1 MSRYLPITIIA
12 VVAVLALVGGTL
24 LYRVMRMP
32 IVQSPMAHEGVDDT
46 EAVHV
51 RGPRDATVTLE
62 EFGDFECFACSRLA
76 HVLDQLERDYRPRLR
91 IVFRHLPLNSHPHAR
106 EAALAS
112 EAAGLQGRFWEM
124 HDLLYQEQKAWSESR
139 DARSL

>member
-1 MSRYLPITIIA
+1 
-12 VVAVLALVGGTL
+12 
-24 LYRVMRMP
+24 
-32 IVQSPMAHEGVDDT
+32 
-46 EAVHV
+46 
-51 RGPRDATVTLE
+51 
-62 EFGDFECFACSRLA
+62 
-76 HVLDQLERDYRPRLR
+76 

-139 DARSL
+139 DARSLFSAYAKRLGLNIDRFNKDSESDEAKLRVRLDQEQSARLQVTSTPTLF